1 MDSRKCSVQLIGT
14 KLDRGKIMKNIK
26 EYSIIQIIPAP
37 TDMKSV
43 YSSVPDIYAKVIC
56 LALVEPKDTPGERL
70 IKAVDSMDDGE
81 LIFAEDVENF
91 KGFIFSDLSI
101 EELEEL
107 DEEKL

>member
-1 MDSRKCSVQLIGT
+1 M
-14 KLDRGKIMKNIK
+14 KLDRGKIMKDIK

-37 TDMKSV
+37 PDMKSV
-43 YSSVPDIYAKVIC
+43 YSSVPNIYAKVIC
-56 LALVEPKDTPGERL
+56 LALVEPKDNPGDRL

-81 LIFAEDVENF
+81 VIFAEDVENF

-107 DEEKL
+107 GEGKL